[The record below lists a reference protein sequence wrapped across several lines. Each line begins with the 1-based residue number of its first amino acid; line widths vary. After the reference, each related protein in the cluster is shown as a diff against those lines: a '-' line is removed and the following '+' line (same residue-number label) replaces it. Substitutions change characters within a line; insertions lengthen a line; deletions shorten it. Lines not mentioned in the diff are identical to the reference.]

1 MLIAQAIR
9 SAKTTAELS
18 VNLMGDG
25 RHVGAGGAIRV
36 HNAFGSVD
44 VVVGPE
50 GCHG

>member
-1 MLIAQAIR
+1 MLTAQAIR

-25 RHVGAGGAIRV
+25 RHVGADGAGHV
-36 HNAFGSVD
+36 HTAFGSVD
-44 VVVGPE
+44 VVAGPE